1 MKGLPIAATRRRR
14 QQDPMSRRSP
24 SAPRSLPRARAMHST
39 PPNPKP
45 APGPHSRKL
54 AAMLRDATP
63 EQIKQAEEIAVKLL
77 VAQAKRLPRPRPKG

>member
-1 MKGLPIAATRRRR
+1 
-14 QQDPMSRRSP
+14 
-24 SAPRSLPRARAMHST
+24 MHST